1 MINRSHAREK
11 GGRFRRP
18 GFTLIELMI
27 GASVMLIVVLGALT
41 IYMRSNKITVDQQ
54 QFAHLQ
60 HDVRSAMFFVSRDI
74 RSSGVGLEEMLVGY
88 FIQGWDNEDQSGAVT
103 PDRIRI
109 MGNIEDPL
117 DITIDNYQGSSANA
131 ALVDFSL
138 ESYHYPD
145 DYYDN
150 KIVLMVPNPDSGCI
164 TAEVRQITSVTHN
177 ATGGN
182 ERFNFSPSLAPGID
196 PPGGLSGSCPESDDW
211 DGGSIHFVQVKEY
224 WLDVDG
230 SESGLT
236 PGEDG
241 YIGNGE
247 GGILYM
253 TQNAYHYPIA
263 QNVENFQL
271 EYNGDFDNDGFLDG
285 YQPYDPLWTGDPAM
299 ISRIHQVRI
308 QILGRTPRRF
318 VSVSDTPPPGGL
330 ALYRRPSLSNTPG
343 EGDDDL
349 HRRFLLESTV
359 GVRNLTLG
367 IYNIGER

>member
-1 MINRSHAREK
+1 MRERK
-11 GGRFRRP
+11 PRTSSGGRYRRS

-27 GASVMLIVVLGALT
+27 GSTVMLMVIVGALT
-41 IYMRSNKITVDQQ
+41 LYMRSNKITVDQQ

-74 RSSGVGLEEMLVGY
+74 RSSGVGLETMLMGY
-88 FIQGWDNEDQSGAVT
+88 FIEGWDNEDQGGSDVT

-117 DITIDNYQGSSANA
+117 DITIENYQGSSANA

-145 DYYDN
+145 EYYDN
-150 KIVLMVPNPDSGCI
+150 AVVLMVPNPESGCI
-164 TAEVRQITSVTHN
+164 TGEVRVITSVTHS

-182 ERFNFSPSLAPGID
+182 ERFNFSPGLAPGID
-196 PPGGLSGSCPESDDW
+196 PPGGLSGTCADSDDW

-230 SESGLT
+230 TETGLT
-236 PGEDG
+236 AGEAG
-241 YIGNGE
+241 YIGAGV

-285 YQPYDPLWTGDPAM
+285 FQPYNAVWTGDPDM
-299 ISRIHQVRI
+299 IGRIHQVRI
-308 QILGRTPRRF
+308 LILGRTPRRF
-318 VSVSDTPPPGGL
+318 LSVSGTPPGGL
-330 ALYRRPSLSNTPG
+330 AVYRRPVLSNTPA
-343 EGDDDL
+343 ETEDDL
-349 HRRFLLESTV
+349 HRRFMLESTV
-359 GVRNLTLG
+359 GVRNMTLG
-367 IYNIGER
+367 IYNTGER